1 MEYTMKTITLKT
13 DDTFFNKVTNLS
25 KHLHM
30 SKSELI
36 RKSVIEYENYIKKQA
51 LKEQIKESSMRVRVS
66 NKAIIKDFDETNSD
80 GLTDV

>member
-1 MEYTMKTITLKT
+1 MKTITLKT
-13 DDTFFNKVTNLS
+13 DDIFFDKVTHLA

-36 RKSVIEYENYIKKQA
+36 RKSVVEYENHMKKQA
-51 LKEQIKESSMRVRVS
+51 LKKQIKEASIRVRMS
-66 NKAIIKDFDETNSD
+66 NTKITKDFDSTNFD

>member
-1 MEYTMKTITLKT
+1 MKTITLKT
-13 DDTFFNKVTNLS
+13 DDSFFDKVTHLA

-36 RKSVIEYENYIKKQA
+36 RRSVVEYENHMKKQA
-51 LKEQIKESSMRVRVS
+51 LKAQLKGASMRVRAS
-66 NKAIIKDFDETNSD
+66 NKSVNADFDETTLD